1 MYVLVHLFVAFQ
13 DFCHKLLVI
22 NCSAWPFGT
31 LSWYCEVDLM
41 LMCKAFPHCLQARYG
56 RLPEKFVQLFGLIS
70 PWTAVSLFLWAPVTQ
85 LVRSLLCNPTHT
97 FSQDLISL
105 HTSAGLFDA
114 IHVVS
119 SGVNETNGKHYWTLR
134 TITFRGF

>member
-31 LSWYCEVDLM
+31 LSRYCEVDLM
-41 LMCKAFPHCLQARYG
+41 VMCNAFPHCLQARYG

-85 LVRSLLCNPTHT
+85 LVRSLLCNPTHA
-97 FSQDLISL
+97 FSQDLISP
-105 HTSAGLFDA
+105 HTSAGLFDV
-114 IHVVS
+114 IHVMSV
-119 SGVNETNGKHYWTLR
+119 GVNETNGKHY
-134 TITFRGF
+134 